1 MSRIIKKHKYC
12 TSYYGSN
19 MCSCYDVR
27 GMERLYIDWRKTIR
41 QVWSLPFRTHN
52 SILPHISNSAPPV
65 IMLHKRFI
73 NFVSSGLH
81 SENNVANY
89 IFNLC
94 LRGNSRMGRNVRFR
108 AHKYNLIFNNLKLIK
123 DWSHQIYQHW
133 LNRDNE
139 EDIRISST
147 ISELVHQR
155 DSFYPWL
162 LEHHEC
168 SDINNYLCTST

>member
-1 MSRIIKKHKYC
+1 MDRERPFGFPLTEQKHLMKN
-12 TSYYGSN
+12 SH
-19 MCSCYDVR
+19 
-27 GMERLYIDWRKTIR
+27 L
-41 QVWSLPFRTHN
+41 LHLLHN
-52 SILPHISNSAPPV
+52 SFLPHISNSIPPD

-81 SENNVANY
+81 SEKKIANF

-94 LRGNSRMGRNVRFR
+94 LRGNSRMGRSFQFI
-108 AHKYNLIFNNLKLIK
+108 AHKYNLICNNLKLIK
-123 DWSHQIYQHW
+123 DWSHQIHCHW

-139 EDIRISST
+139 EDIRISSM

-155 DSFYPWL
+155 DSFHPWL

-168 SDINNYLCTST
+168 SDIIN